1 MVYMYKQ
8 YKELFILYINMSL
21 TDTQITTLCKRMNI
35 PLAEI
40 VFKDELQS
48 PLEYNKAY
56 FVNLEDSHNED
67 GSENDGTHWT
77 FLQLVKYPNGKI
89 EKIYFDPY
97 GAPPSENIKKVV
109 KETTKEQ
116 GLPFTEKDIQS
127 LMNNA
132 CGFYCLALGH
142 FINSSKFRSGSLYD
156 DVSCFMDMFDDLNK
170 SCDFKKNEY
179 ILKHFFRS
187 EDPSLRKEIDVITS
201 QDEKG
206 GIDLLKVPVDVKVM
220 NK

>member
-1 MVYMYKQ
+1 
-8 YKELFILYINMSL
+8 MSL
-21 TDTQITTLCKRMNI
+21 TDTQITNLCKRMQI
-35 PLAEI
+35 PLADI
-40 VFKDELQS
+40 VFKDELHT

-77 FLQLVKYPNGKI
+77 YLQLVKYPNGNIAKI
-89 EKIYFDPY
+89 FFDPY

-109 KETTKEQ
+109 KETTKTE
-116 GLPFTEKDIQS
+116 GLPYTEKDIQS

-132 CGFYCLALGH
+132 CGWYCLALGH
-142 FINSSKFRSGSLYD
+142 FINASKYRSGYLYD
-156 DVSCFMDMFDDLNK
+156 DVNCFMDMFEDLNK
-170 SCDFKKNEY
+170 SIDFKKNEY

-187 EDPSLRKEIDVITS
+187 EDPTLRKEIDIITS

-206 GIDLLKVPVDVKVM
+206 GIDAFKIPVDVKM
-220 NK
+220 MK

>member
-1 MVYMYKQ
+1 
-8 YKELFILYINMSL
+8 MSL

-40 VFKDELQS
+40 VFKDELQA

-97 GAPPSENIKKVV
+97 GAPPSENIKKAV
-109 KETTKEQ
+109 KETTKTQ

-132 CGFYCLALGH
+132 CGYYCLAIGH
-142 FINSSKFRSGSLYD
+142 FINTSKFRSGSLYD

-206 GIDLLKVPVDVKVM
+206 GIDLLKVPVDVKIIG
-220 NK
+220 K

>member
-1 MVYMYKQ
+1 
-8 YKELFILYINMSL
+8 MSL
-21 TDTQITTLCKRMNI
+21 TDTQITNLCKRMQI
-35 PLAEI
+35 PLGDI
-40 VFKDELQS
+40 VFKDELTA
-48 PLEYNKAY
+48 PLEYNKVY

-77 FLQLVKYPNGKI
+77 YLQLVKYPNGEIAKI
-89 EKIYFDPY
+89 FFDPY

-109 KETTKEQ
+109 KETTKTQ

-132 CGFYCLALGH
+132 CGWYCLALGH
-142 FINSSKFRSGSLYD
+142 FINASKYRSGNLYE
-156 DVSCFMDMFDDLNK
+156 DVNSFMDIFDDLNK

-187 EDPSLRKEIDVITS
+187 EDPTLRKEIDVITS

-206 GIDLLKVPVDVKVM
+206 GIDAFKIPVDVNIMK
-220 NK
+220 

>member
-1 MVYMYKQ
+1 
-8 YKELFILYINMSL
+8 MSL

-40 VFKDELQS
+40 VFKDELQA

-67 GSENDGTHWT
+67 GTENDGTHWT
-77 FLQLVKYPNGKI
+77 FLQLIKYPNGKI

-97 GAPPSENIKKVV
+97 GAPPSENIKKAV
-109 KETTKEQ
+109 KETTKTQ

-132 CGFYCLALGH
+132 CGYYCLAIGH

-156 DVSCFMDMFDDLNK
+156 DVNCFMTMFDDLNT

-187 EDPSLRKEIDVITS
+187 ENPSLRKEVDVITS
-201 QDEKG
+201 ADEKG
-206 GIDLLKVPVDVKVM
+206 GIDMMKIPVDVKIRD
-220 NK
+220 K

>member
-48 PLEYNKAY
+48 PLEYN
-56 FVNLEDSHNED
+56 
-67 GSENDGTHWT
+67 ENDGTHWT

>member
-1 MVYMYKQ
+1 
-8 YKELFILYINMSL
+8 MSL
-21 TDTQITTLCKRMNI
+21 TDTQITNLCKRMNI

-40 VFKDELQS
+40 VFKDELNA

-56 FVNLEDSHNED
+56 FVNLEDSKDED
-67 GSENDGTHWT
+67 GRENDGTHWT

-89 EKIYFDPY
+89 EKIFFDPY
-97 GAPPSENIKKVV
+97 GAPPSENIKKAVN
-109 KETTKEQ
+109 ETTKTQ
-116 GLPFTEKDIQS
+116 GLPYTEKDIQS

-142 FINSSKFRSGSLYD
+142 FINSSKYRSGSLYD
-156 DVSCFMDMFDDLNK
+156 DVNDFMDMFDDLNK

-187 EDPSLRKEIDVITS
+187 EDPTLRKEIDVITS

-206 GIDLLKVPVDVKVM
+206 GIDMMKIPVGVKMM
-220 NK
+220 NE

>member
-1 MVYMYKQ
+1 
-8 YKELFILYINMSL
+8 MSL

-40 VFKDELQS
+40 VFKDELHA

-56 FVNLEDSHNED
+56 FVNLEDSHNDD

-97 GAPPSENIKKVV
+97 GAPPSENIKKAV
-109 KETTKEQ
+109 KETTKTQ

-142 FINSSKFRSGSLYD
+142 FINASKFRTGNLYD
-156 DVSCFMDMFDDLNK
+156 DVGCFINMFDDLNK

-187 EDPSLRKEIDVITS
+187 EDPTLRKEIDVITS

-206 GIDLLKVPVDVKVM
+206 GIDMMKIPVDVKVLD
-220 NK
+220 K